1 MSKSL
6 NTKLTVLFLL
16 IGLVPALI
24 VNTMAYV
31 RILNSENSM
40 LERDSI
46 SLNRLI
52 SKNIDEFFQTRTN
65 QLLAIATDNS
75 LTLPISILANAEPN
89 TGTWRTATNTLQNS
103 LNRIAREFADQYTDI
118 FVSSGDRI
126 VFNQQGILLDEA
138 TDKSFIE
145 NALNNSEVSWSSWVY
160 SDKFETY
167 LLYNAAPV
175 FDLNENVIG
184 TVGLA
189 IPQNAVNQVLHDFES
204 PNDLNYNAY
213 LIDHKGILHSNT
225 TTKENEGLNL
235 FFEQISTPIVNEA
248 AALIEAGDLEQI
260 KHAQYQSFSGD
271 EVLAYANLVKLG
283 ELPVTLVS
291 ETPVDTAFAGIRSIQ
306 KWSLLIL
313 ACATIVIFLL
323 SIIISRN
330 ITQPIIQLVS
340 HSERAAQGDLSNH
353 IENNR
358 KDEIGRLIDAFNS
371 MTENLRNMI
380 SSINEVVNNTFSAS
394 EQLSAAA
401 EENSAT
407 IEEIVSTISEYAITT
422 KDLSKI
428 SQDMAAQAKNVEGL
442 SERGSNQM
450 SNSNSAMLDIL
461 DTSKASQEKITLLEK
476 SVDQISQ
483 VVNIISEIAEQ
494 TNLLAL
500 NAAIE
505 AARAG
510 GYGRSFAVVADEVR
524 NLAEKTQESIG
535 TIMDYINQL
544 RKGTSESVAVI
555 NNNNTK
561 IDEGSAI
568 LKQTQLDFDNISSS
582 IGSTVELINKVA
594 WSGNELEAGMA
605 ELAAS
610 SEEQATSIGQIADNT
625 ETVAKMAEEMTKLVD
640 RFKL

>member
-6 NTKLTVLFLL
+6 NTKFTVLFLL

-24 VNTMAYV
+24 VNTIAYV
-31 RILNSENSM
+31 HIINSENSIF
-40 LERDSI
+40 ERNSI
-46 SLNRLI
+46 FLNRSI
-52 SKNIDEFFQTRTN
+52 SKNIDEFFQTHTN
-65 QLLAIATDNS
+65 QLLTIATDNS

-89 TGTWRTATNTLQNS
+89 TGKWRSATNNLQNY

-126 VFNQQGILLDEA
+126 VFNKQGILLDEA

-160 SDKFETY
+160 SDKLETH
-167 LLYNAAPV
+167 LLYSAAPV
-175 FDLNENVIG
+175 LDLNENVIG

-189 IPQNAVNQVLHDFES
+189 IPQDAVNQVLHDFES
-204 PNDLNYNAY
+204 PNDLDYNAY

-225 TTKENEGLNL
+225 TNEELNS
-235 FFEQISTPIVNEA
+235 FYEHISTPIVNEA
-248 AALIEAGDLEQI
+248 AALIETGDFEQI
-260 KHAQYQSFSGD
+260 NHVKYQSFSGD

-283 ELPVTLVS
+283 ELPVALVS
-291 ETPVDTAFAGIRSIQ
+291 ETPVDTAFAEIHSIQ
-306 KWSLLIL
+306 KWSFLIL
-313 ACATIVIFLL
+313 ACVTIALFLL

-330 ITQPIIQLVS
+330 ITQPILQLVS
-340 HSERAAQGDLSNH
+340 QSERAAQGDLSNH

-394 EQLSAAA
+394 EHLSAAA